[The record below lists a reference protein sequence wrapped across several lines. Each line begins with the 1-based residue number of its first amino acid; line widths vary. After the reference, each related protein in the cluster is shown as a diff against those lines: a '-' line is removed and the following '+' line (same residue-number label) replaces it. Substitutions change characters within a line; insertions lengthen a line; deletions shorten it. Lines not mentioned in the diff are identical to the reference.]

1 MSPLALLYCRH
12 GHFSTPNLC
21 SHSKLF
27 TPAIWHLVYQAM
39 LYVSSQEGDITHTHT
54 HTHTRTHTRTHARM
68 HSHTRTFFKIY
79 FLIGILQVTTTNYL
93 VLLLCT
99 FSICTH
105 TYTHKHTQIWIWA
118 YCLVSQCC
126 FIM

>member
-54 HTHTRTHTRTHARM
+54 HTRTHTRTHARM

-99 FSICTH
+99 FSIYTH
-105 TYTHKHTQIWIWA
+105 TNTHISGSGLTVWS
-118 YCLVSQCC
+118 VSVASSCSLC
-126 FIM
+126 